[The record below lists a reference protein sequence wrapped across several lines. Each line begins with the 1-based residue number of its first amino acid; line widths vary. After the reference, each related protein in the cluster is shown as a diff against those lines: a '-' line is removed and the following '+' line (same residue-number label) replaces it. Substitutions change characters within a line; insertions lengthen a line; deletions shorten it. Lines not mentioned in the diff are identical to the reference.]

1 MISTTHVENTAQ
13 AEDFGLI
20 DEMGELMGPKQT
32 QAVADEFYE
41 PSQTETH
48 VDEHCN
54 SMIEEMNSEL
64 TRQNALL
71 KERLS

>member
-41 PSQTETH
+41 PS
-48 VDEHCN
+48 
-54 SMIEEMNSEL
+54 
-64 TRQNALL
+64 
-71 KERLS
+71 

>member
-1 MISTTHVENTAQ
+1 LENTAQ

-41 PSQTETH
+41 PS
-48 VDEHCN
+48 
-54 SMIEEMNSEL
+54 
-64 TRQNALL
+64 
-71 KERLS
+71 

>member
-1 MISTTHVENTAQ
+1 MISTIQLENTAQ
-13 AEDFGLI
+13 AEDFGLL
-20 DEMGELMGPKQT
+20 DEMGSLMGPQQT

-48 VDEHCN
+48 VEDHRDSIIN
-54 SMIEEMNSEL
+54 EMNSEL
-64 TRQNALL
+64 TRQNTLL

>member
-1 MISTTHVENTAQ
+1 MISTIHLENTAQ

-41 PSQTETH
+41 PS
-48 VDEHCN
+48 
-54 SMIEEMNSEL
+54 
-64 TRQNALL
+64 
-71 KERLS
+71 